1 MSIRSNAS
9 SPFTRAAG
17 ALALMAALGLGC
29 AGGLVTAPHR
39 SRERELAPAAA
50 ESRSSVVA
58 ERAAYVERQNPKSRD
73 VYWFRA
79 WRAQGLLGLGQLAE
93 GEQLVDQTTQELGY
107 PEVSVAEPQRLR
119 MFLLD
124 LKAQAA
130 LARQSPQDA
139 LVSMERALSIALEVK
154 PSTGGDCDA
163 DLALAARNRRLSDVA
178 QASGDE
184 ARARRAEAEVAR
196 RLEAWSICLAR
207 LDFPAMQPLWATK
220 GRLAVGD
227 GAPSVVAVAAPAPA
241 PRAAPVSAAPAAP
254 APATPAAPAAAPV
267 PAAPKGASLG
277 LRTVSHKYGPFDP
290 TPYKDAME
298 PLIRVVER
306 SYKGAKG
313 DTVIRLD
320 GARRALR
327 LTIATKKLEG
337 VAALAPIFKACV
349 VFFEK
354 TREVE
359 PKIDEVMVV
368 VETADGPITLLAQKS
383 DVFDLFVERIDAAG
397 FAGRVLEVR

>member
-1 MSIRSNAS
+1 MSLRTLVNT
-9 SPFTRAAG
+9 PFLRAAG
-17 ALALMAALGLGC
+17 ILALTASLGIGC
-29 AGGLVTAPHR
+29 AGGLVTQPHR
-39 SRERELAPAAA
+39 SRERELSPAAA

-58 ERAAYVERQNPKSRD
+58 ERAAYIERQNAKSRD
-73 VYWFRA
+73 VYWYRA

-93 GEQLVDQTTQELGY
+93 GEQLVDQTMQELGY
-107 PEVSVAEPQRLR
+107 PEVSVAELPRLR
-119 MFLLD
+119 MFLFD
-124 LKAQAA
+124 LKAQAS

-139 LVSMERALSIALEVK
+139 LVSMDRALSIAIEVK

-163 DLALAARNRRLSDVA
+163 DLALAARNRRLLDVA

-184 ARARRAEAEVAR
+184 ARARRAEAEVER

-207 LDFPAMQPLWATK
+207 LDFPAMQPLWAAR

-227 GAPSVVAVAAPAPA
+227 GAPQRAAAVAAPASVAAPAPA
-241 PRAAPVSAAPAAP
+241 PRPAPVAPAPVAP
-254 APATPAAPAAAPV
+254 APAAAKV
-267 PAAPKGASLG
+267 ASLG

-306 SYKGAKG
+306 SYRGAKG

-327 LTIATKKLEG
+327 LTITSKKLDG
-337 VAALAPIFKACV
+337 VAALAPIFKNCV

-354 TREVE
+354 TREIE

-383 DVFDLFVERIDAAG
+383 DVFDLFVDRIDAAG
-397 FAGRVLEVR
+397 FAGRLLEVR